1 MYCANDPINKYDPT
15 GHFPWL
21 IFAATMLFTPVGGT
35 ITQAAVSTIAYVSA
49 AVWASKNLDLVLISA
64 SLINRGEGSVLYA
77 KSATDQHF
85 HKIQ

>member
-1 MYCANDPINKYDPT
+1 MPHCYDPEQEARIFEVN
-15 GHFPWL
+15 FPPL
-21 IFAATMLFTPVGGT
+21 EISEPGP
-35 ITQAAVSTIAYVSA
+35 
-49 AVWASKNLDLVLISA
+49 SKNLDLVLISA